1 MGVHLFKSLYTSE
14 LKSKQISLDNK
25 MKRTMAKYCLSSKK
39 VMNKIFILHLIF
51 SIERYRKLNP
61 FKKKDK

>member
-1 MGVHLFKSLYTSE
+1 MGVHTIKSFYTSE

-39 VMNKIFILHLIF
+39 VMNKIFILHISF
-51 SIERYRKLNP
+51 SALREIGN
-61 FKKKDK
+61 